1 MDYLSGNQHHKYA
14 GSTISSETLSG
25 SCDSRTNRIRT
36 IRLVRPNHW
45 NVPPPTYNCRHGP
58 SLGFSLRGGREH
70 GTGFFVSN
78 IEPGSEAQRQG
89 LRVSSIFNRLKFS
102 NVLFY
107 YYIILICVIYK
118 LMFE

>member
-1 MDYLSGNQHHKYA
+1 MEYLTTQHQHKYA
-14 GSTISSETLSG
+14 SSVISSETLSG
-25 SCDSRTNRIRT
+25 ISDSRNNRIRT
-36 IRLVRPNHW
+36 VRLVRPNHW

-89 LRVSSIFNRLKFS
+89 LRVKTVINVFYLYCRDCGIF
-102 NVLFY
+102 
-107 YYIILICVIYK
+107 
-118 LMFE
+118 